1 MITHVVMFKL
11 HDTVDKK
18 DVAQEIKMRLDS
30 LPAKIDVIKTF
41 EVGLNVLESARSYD
55 MVLVSTFESLET
67 LAVYSKHPDHVA
79 HLDFIRN
86 ASASIMAVD
95 YGS

>member
-11 HDTVDKK
+11 HDTADKQ

-55 MVLVSTFESLET
+55 MVLVSTFESL
-67 LAVYSKHPDHVA
+67 
-79 HLDFIRN
+79 
-86 ASASIMAVD
+86 
-95 YGS
+95 